1 MEFDKNPLP
10 NFVVADLYKKNLF
23 VIDTIATPIYA
34 QNEPSLQKEAIVK
47 LNYLGENKRQI
58 CILLK
63 DANAVHINEEDL
75 IFLTNILAA
84 CKLNVAD
91 VAIINIQH
99 QTVDFNLL
107 KEELGCK
114 FLILFNITTNTINLP
129 FMLPNYQVQVFNDC
143 SIVIASSF
151 QNMQGNTQE
160 AKIEKSKLWISLK
173 NMFSI

>member
-23 VIDTIATPIYA
+23 VIDTIATPIYTPN
-34 QNEPSLQKEAIVK
+34 QPVVQEEVVVE
-47 LNYLGENKRQI
+47 LNYLGENKKQI

-75 IFLTNILAA
+75 NFLTNILAA

-99 QTVDFNLL
+99 QPVDFNLL
-107 KEELGCK
+107 KNELGCK
-114 FLILFNITTNTINLP
+114 FLILFNITTNAINLP
-129 FMLPNYQVQVFNDC
+129 FMLPNYQVQAYNGC
-143 SIVIASSF
+143 SILTASSF
-151 QNMQGNTQE
+151 QNMQGNSQE